1 MRNASII
8 SFLQGATVFSQ
19 NQESEC
25 LTEVRY
31 FTRSIIWRIGGIL
44 RDLVVRLVAKLQ
56 HFLHLPHG
64 IANQGLHVL
73 CWKRHGQKSIRNIA
87 HVQVIASG
95 RQSPTLLGHQTPD
108 EADPK
113 HASANTGSDTPG
125 YSRPIL
131 LSQSGPRCG
140 PLSLLRPSRPLCSAL
155 LRRRR
160 LLVLVLVLLLLLLLP
175 VMFSSFLELL
185 STSLSR
191 TIMFPAANTSPA
203 HLLMLPLLHPTSSSS
218 SCTTTTTTSCV
229 LASEPQ

>member
-1 MRNASII
+1 M
-8 SFLQGATVFSQ
+8 
-19 NQESEC
+19 
-25 LTEVRY
+25 
-31 FTRSIIWRIGGIL
+31 
-44 RDLVVRLVAKLQ
+44 AKLQ

-87 HVQVIASG
+87 HVQVIPSG

-113 HASANTGSDTPG
+113 HTSANTGRDTPG

-131 LSQSGPRCG
+131 LSQPGPRCA

-155 LRRRR
+155 LRRR
-160 LLVLVLVLLLLLLLP
+160 LLLLLLLP
-175 VMFSSFLELL
+175 LLPLMLSSFLELL

-191 TIMFPAANTSPA
+191 TVMFPAANTSPA
-203 HLLMLPLLHPTSSSS
+203 HLLMLPLLHRTISSSSSSS
-218 SCTTTTTTSCV
+218 SCTTTTTSCV

>member
-1 MRNASII
+1 
-8 SFLQGATVFSQ
+8 
-19 NQESEC
+19 
-25 LTEVRY
+25 
-31 FTRSIIWRIGGIL
+31 
-44 RDLVVRLVAKLQ
+44 VAKLQ

-87 HVQVIASG
+87 HIQVIASG

-113 HASANTGSDTPG
+113 HTSANTGRDTPG
-125 YSRPIL
+125 YSCPIL
-131 LSQSGPRCG
+131 LSQPGPRCA
-140 PLSLLRPSRPLCSAL
+140 PLSLLRPSRPLCSAQV
-155 LRRRR
+155 RRR
-160 LLVLVLVLLLLLLLP
+160 LLLLFVLLLLLPL
-175 VMFSSFLELL
+175 MFSSFLELL

-191 TIMFPAANTSPA
+191 PIMFPAANTSPA
-203 HLLMLPLLHPTSSSS
+203 HLLMLPLLHPTTSS